1 MATSSAWPLLNWPQ
15 RPLRMMCQ
23 AGVGAAL
30 PAPVALCVSCPSR
43 WNAFIDLDRVL
54 KSPAHP
60 SWLPVAY
67 DSRDH
72 LHPNDA
78 GHAAI
83 ARSIK
88 LSPL

>member
-1 MATSSAWPLLNWPQ
+1 VSARAAARSGCALLE
-15 RPLRMMCQ
+15 L
-23 AGVGAAL
+23 
-30 PAPVALCVSCPSR
+30 PSR

-60 SWLPVAY
+60 SWLRVAY

-83 ARSIK
+83 ARSIE
-88 LSPL
+88 LSLL